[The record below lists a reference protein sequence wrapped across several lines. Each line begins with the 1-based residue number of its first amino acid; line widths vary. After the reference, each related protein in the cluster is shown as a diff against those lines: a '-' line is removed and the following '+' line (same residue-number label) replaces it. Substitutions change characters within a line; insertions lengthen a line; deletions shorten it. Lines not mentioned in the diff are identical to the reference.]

1 MMTTSHSPI
10 RPSLP
15 ESNSAVQ
22 LTTSVIDPLTA
33 SDERPVVRVLLIDD
47 QPIVAESIR
56 RVLASE
62 PDIQLFYCQYAQ
74 QAIPMAMEIQ
84 PTVILQDL
92 VMPEVDGLLLIKF
105 LRANPATSTIPVI
118 VLSTRDESVIK
129 AEAFATGA
137 NDYVVKIPDPIE
149 FIARLTYHSTAY
161 ANLLKRHEAERVRA
175 YNRELE
181 RRVADRT
188 AELEMA
194 LLELKHAQTRI
205 IQEEKMSGLGQL
217 VSGVC
222 HELNNPVSFIQG
234 NLTPAQEYCEEL
246 LRLVDLYQ
254 ETYPNPPE
262 NIQDLIQ
269 QIDLEFISEDFNKL
283 LGSLKNGAERISDI
297 VLSLRNFSRL
307 DEVEIKTANIH
318 EGIEHSLLLLGSR
331 VQSINI
337 VKDYELESMVECL
350 PGHLNQVF
358 MYILSNAVDALKDDT
373 QHHHTCNL
381 HPPTIH
387 IETKSIENKEA
398 LIRFTDNGPGIPEEV
413 MHRIFEPF
421 FTTKQVGQGTGLGLS
436 LSYQIITEYHSGSL
450 ECHSQL
456 GKNTSFIIK
465 IPLHQSKKIED
476 YFIESKPSE
485 TKLITGSNNGS
496 IGKSDSYV

>member
-1 MMTTSHSPI
+1 MTTSHSTIQP
-10 RPSLP
+10 LP
-15 ESNSAVQ
+15 PKGNSTVH

-74 QAIPMAMEIQ
+74 QAIPMAMEIR

-188 AELEMA
+188 EELEMA
-194 LLELKHAQTRI
+194 LLELKHAQTKI
-205 IQEEKMSGLGQL
+205 IQEEKMAGLGQL

-234 NLTPAQEYCEEL
+234 NLAPAQEYCEEL
-246 LRLVDLYQ
+246 LSLVTLYQ
-254 ETYPNPPE
+254 ETYPTPPD
-262 NIQDLIQ
+262 NIQDLIH
-269 QIDLEFISEDFNKL
+269 QIDLDFVAKDFTNL
-283 LGSLKNGAERISDI
+283 LNSLKNGAERISNI

-307 DEVEIKTANIH
+307 DEVEVKSVDIH
-318 EGIEHSLLLLGSR
+318 EGIEHSLLLLGSKI
-331 VQSINI
+331 QSINI
-337 VKDYELESMVECL
+337 IKDYELESMVECL

-358 MYILSNAVDALKDDT
+358 MYILSNAVDALKEDT

-387 IETKSIENKEA
+387 IQTQYTDNQEA
-398 LIRFTDNGPGIPEEV
+398 LIRFTNNGPEIPSDV
-413 MHRIFEPF
+413 IKRIFDPF
-421 FTTKQVGQGTGLGLS
+421 FTTKPVGQGTGLGLS
-436 LSYQIITEYHSGSL
+436 LSYQIITEYHGGSL
-450 ECHSQL
+450 ECHSSSEPSGEQS
-456 GKNTSFIIK
+456 TSFTIK
-465 IPLHQSKKIED
+465 IPLHHTRQTEGYSVKSKLLESQSQ
-476 YFIESKPSE
+476 
-485 TKLITGSNNGS
+485 
-496 IGKSDSYV
+496 